1 MSMSVGPIGQSD
13 EPEVM
18 MDINTTP
25 LIDVMLVLL
34 IMLIITIP
42 IQLHAVNLDM
52 PVRSPPTNNKPVVVR
67 VDVDYN
73 GTVFWNGQKL
83 SSMSEVEA
91 RMKQAA
97 ATTPQPEMH
106 IRAHGGSRYD
116 ATAAVL
122 ATAQRVGLKK
132 LGIVGAEQFGD

>member
-1 MSMSVGPIGQSD
+1 
-13 EPEVM
+13 
-18 MDINTTP
+18 
-25 LIDVMLVLL
+25 
-34 IMLIITIP
+34 
-42 IQLHAVNLDM
+42 
-52 PVRSPPTNNKPVVVR
+52 
-67 VDVDYN
+67 
-73 GTVFWNGQKL
+73 
-83 SSMSEVEA
+83 MSEVEA